1 MDVAELEKVGLN
13 KNEAIVYIE
22 LMKLGFASAGTLIKK
37 TEFHRNIVYDNLE
50 KLIDKGLI
58 SYILEGKLKIFQINP
73 PEMLPSYLEKQ
84 QKILDEKKLIAKK
97 IQKEAEQQFKSA
109 ENKQDSMIYR
119 GVRGVKLVMNDVLE
133 TKKDFISFGGPK
145 ESNDIMQKHFWKNFT
160 LKQIE
165 AKISSRLLFNSSL
178 REWGEE
184 VSHRFNK
191 IKYLSNAIEPL
202 TQTIVFGSKTAIIVW
217 KEKPIVTLIIDKTVA
232 ESYYEFF
239 QLLWETANT

>member
-22 LMKLGFASAGTLIKK
+22 LMKLGSASAGTLIKN

-58 SYILEGKLKIFQINP
+58 SYILEGKLKIFQMNS
-73 PEMLPSYLEKQ
+73 PEMLSSYLEKQ
-84 QKILDEKKLIAKK
+84 QKSLDEKKLIANE
-97 IQKEAEQQFKSA
+97 IQKEAEQQFKSRQNRQ
-109 ENKQDSMIYR
+109 ESMIYR
-119 GVRGVKLVMNDVLE
+119 GIKGVKLVMNDVLE
-133 TKKDFISFGGPK
+133 TKKKFISFGGPK
-145 ESNDIMQKHFWKNFT
+145 ISNDIMKKHFWKNFT

-178 REWGEE
+178 REWGKE

-191 IKYLSNAIEPL
+191 IRYLSNIIEPL
-202 TQTIVFGSKTAIIVW
+202 TQTIVFGNKTAIIVW
-217 KEKPIVTLIIDKTVA
+217 KEKPIVTLIIDESVA
-232 ESYYEFF
+232 KSYSEFF
-239 QLLWETANT
+239 QILWKTAET